1 MKTMIALLCVIF
13 FVSDLQAQVSKATL
27 VASGLTCSMCSK
39 AVYQALTKVDEV
51 ESVKSN
57 IKESSY
63 SISFK
68 KDAAANPDHLL
79 KAVKDAG
86 FSVAKL
92 QLSFTFD
99 NVEIKND
106 THISAAG
113 VHLHFLNVEPRVLT
127 GEHVLTIVDAN
138 FVSAKDNKKYAQY
151 TKMKC
156 FFTGVMESCC
166 SGNDGGG
173 ERIYHVTM

>member
-1 MKTMIALLCVIF
+1 MKRIIILSVVIF
-13 FVSDLQAQVSKATL
+13 FVSEIQAQVSKATL

-68 KDAAANPDHLL
+68 KGALANPDHLL
-79 KAVKDAG
+79 KAVKNAG

-106 THISAAG
+106 THISTAG
-113 VHLHFLNVEPRVLT
+113 INIHFINVEPRILI
-127 GEHVLTIVDAN
+127 GEHTLTLVDAN
-138 FVSAKDNKKYAQY
+138 FVSAKENKKYAQY
-151 TKMKC
+151 TTMKC
-156 FFTGVMESCC
+156 FSTGVMESCC
-166 SGNDGGG
+166 STNGAG
-173 ERIYHVTM
+173 EKRIYHVTM